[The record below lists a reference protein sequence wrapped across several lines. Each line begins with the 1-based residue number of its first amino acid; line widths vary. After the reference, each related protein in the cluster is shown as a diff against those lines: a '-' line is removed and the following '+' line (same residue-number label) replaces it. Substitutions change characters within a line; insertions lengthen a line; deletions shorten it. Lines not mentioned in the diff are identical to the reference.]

1 MNQLLTG
8 LRINGLGFFGICG
21 GGTPSWIGG
30 LGGGLLGFVIILTY
44 IYFLSFKRRSYLP
57 FLR

>member
-30 LGGGLLGFVIILTY
+30 LGGGLLGFVIIY
-44 IYFLSFKRRSYLP
+44 IHR
-57 FLR
+57 